1 MWGQWPLPPLPQRG
15 PSPQFS
21 MPQSI
26 ESRRRH
32 RTTLRRKDKR
42 CWKKLA
48 PPIFMLILC
57 AIEAQG
63 QHQGHRALQWDQQAE
78 DNPPFYRQ
86 GTPAGEATGNDPPSK
101 PKTAL
106 NHGPAPPETD
116 PLYLSRAQAV
126 RESPGRDPVVVLNGL
141 GGAGLKFR
149 LRGAKPT
156 RSYCRSWYAR
166 WHTAWIL
173 PRVLIPPVARCLME
187 FLTPVYDAEAGT
199 FDSKPGVEVK
209 VDGFGQIISLENL
222 GPSMLPLRNFDYIH
236 GFINFMMTE
245 LGYGPGLDLF
255 AAPYDWRYSPDVLKE
270 QVSSMHALRRCLS
283 DLSFV

>member
-1 MWGQWPLPPLPQRG
+1 M
-15 PSPQFS
+15 
-21 MPQSI
+21 
-26 ESRRRH
+26 
-32 RTTLRRKDKR
+32 
-42 CWKKLA
+42 
-48 PPIFMLILC
+48 
-57 AIEAQG
+57 
-63 QHQGHRALQWDQQAE
+63 
-78 DNPPFYRQ
+78 
-86 GTPAGEATGNDPPSK
+86 
-101 PKTAL
+101 
-106 NHGPAPPETD
+106 
-116 PLYLSRAQAV
+116 
-126 RESPGRDPVVVLNGL
+126 
-141 GGAGLKFR
+141 
-149 LRGAKPT
+149 
-156 RSYCRSWYAR
+156 
-166 WHTAWIL
+166 
-173 PRVLIPPVARCLME
+173 LIPPVARCLME